1 MNGIIIQK
9 LFCSDFALVTMFNNL
24 QCVGRSFVR
33 SSTWANNDLGAFKSS
48 SLTYLNTKTKLDF
61 LVFLSFLLG
70 QQHACVALDH
80 QRYNWISQELHFLLP
95 LSLSLS
101 LLFSICLTRS
111 SLSLSLFLSLRRV
124 QMNAAPTP
132 PQCSRLE

>member
-101 LLFSICLTRS
+101 LSLVLNLSHTFFSIS
-111 SLSLSLFLSLRRV
+111 FSLSFSTKGT
-124 QMNAAPTP
+124 NE
-132 PQCSRLE
+132 CSTNTTTM

>member
-95 LSLSLS
+95 LSLSLVLNLS
-101 LLFSICLTRS
+101 HTFFSIS
-111 SLSLSLFLSLRRV
+111 FSLSFSTKGT
-124 QMNAAPTP
+124 NE
-132 PQCSRLE
+132 CSTNTTTM

>member
-101 LLFSICLTRS
+101 CSQSVSHVLLY
-111 SLSLSLFLSLRRV
+111 LFLSFFLY
-124 QMNAAPTP
+124 
-132 PQCSRLE
+132 EGYK